1 MTDDVAAVPNG
12 QGKELQA
19 NEQRREEQVRRL
31 RTAQVLYYSCLGFLL
46 GCLFAGILCWWWYS
60 GINAYYREVLIVG
73 ILMTGLAFGLAVL
86 PMFRDSVREAKADL
100 EDTEFQIDLSSYP
113 ASAEE
118 ARAEKLLRLN
128 DIQLRRY
135 YDLNL
140 SQNSWVFGLGIVCI
154 ALGTFIVGASLYVL
168 LRFEHGDK
176 AAQIITAV
184 LGAVGAFLTNFVA
197 AMYLKINA
205 SETAT
210 LAAFHS
216 RLVETHQAL
225 FGNLLASRIENDSK
239 RWDTLAALALNVAE
253 PRKDQAESH

>member
-1 MTDDVAAVPNG
+1 MTDDAAAVPHG
-12 QGKELQA
+12 QESQLQPIK
-19 NEQRREEQVRRL
+19 QRREELLGRL

-46 GCLFAGILCWWWYS
+46 TCLFAGILCWWWYL
-60 GINAYYREVLIVG
+60 GINAYYREVAIVG
-73 ILMTGLAFGLAVL
+73 ILMTGLALGLAVL
-86 PMFRDSVREAKADL
+86 PMFRDSLREAKVDI

-113 ASAEE
+113 ASARE

-154 ALGTFIVGASLYVL
+154 ALGTFIIAASLYVV
-168 LRFEHGDK
+168 LRFERGDK
-176 AAQIITAV
+176 DAQIITAV

-205 SETAT
+205 SATET

-225 FGNLLASRIENDSK
+225 FGNLLASRIEDDSK
-239 RWDTLAALALNVAE
+239 RWDTLAALALHVAE
-253 PRKDQAESH
+253 PRKAEGESH